1 MCHVVMI
8 VEASWLMPR
17 NLVDEDMPELVRR
30 FFQGRQLDGLGE
42 IVRRHYSRLR
52 DMARRR
58 LEREKIAEAVYEPDE
73 ALNSTLDKMI
83 RLVLSGRVESI
94 EGVDGFWRLYR
105 RILAWKIM
113 SASDRHDALKRG
125 GPGIR
130 KVARNG
136 EPLEDLVET
145 AAPRSAVVPDDL
157 DLFKSNLFPAE
168 VLAISN
174 EVTERLIDLLQPD
187 LKTIVRWRLDGR
199 TIPFMAAALGVSPR
213 SVDRMLEMIR
223 RIWASS
229 GLLDGIEPSEGIRY
243 RKACKS

>member
-1 MCHVVMI
+1 M
-8 VEASWLMPR
+8 AQD
-17 NLVDEDMPELVRR
+17 LVDEDMPELVRR

-52 DMARRR
+52 DLARRR
-58 LEREKIAEAVYEPDE
+58 LEREQIAEAVYEPDE

-113 SASDRHDALKRG
+113 TASDRHDALKRG

-130 KVARNG
+130 KVTRNG
-136 EPLEDLVET
+136 EHIEDLDE
-145 AAPRSAVVPDDL
+145 APATLSALVPDDL

-168 VLAISN
+168 VLAISK
-174 EVTERLIDLLQPD
+174 EVTDRLLELLQPD

-199 TIPFMAAALGVSPR
+199 TIPYMAAALGVSPR

-229 GLLDGIEPSEGIRY
+229 GLLDGIEPWEGIRD
-243 RKACKS
+243 RKA